1 MKQTEMRFDGAD
13 YVHERDSV
21 RLTGQLLRVFDAI
34 KDGNWYTLNAI
45 AEVTEDPPASV
56 SAQLRHLRK
65 PRFGGYNIEKK
76 HIENGLYVYRLNNGD
91 TDEL

>member
-1 MKQTEMRFDGAD
+1 MKQNEFRFDGSD

-21 RLTGQLLRVFDAI
+21 RLTGQLFRVFEAI
-34 KDGNWYTLNAI
+34 KDGHWYTLNAI

-65 PRFGGYNIEKK
+65 PRFGGYTVEKK
-76 HIENGLYVYRLNNGD
+76 HIENGLYVYRLVLNKD
-91 TDEL
+91 DL